1 MKIERLTVRKD
12 SYGSI
17 REIRKTVCTA
27 IDEHHYLLQCY
38 SQYPRESDEWLD
50 AGSTTNFDG
59 QNKVNGVLMTCTIDT
74 VDKKFDLLI
83 EYEGYRRVD

>member
-27 IDEHHYLLQCY
+27 IDEHHYLL
-38 SQYPRESDEWLD
+38 
-50 AGSTTNFDG
+50 
-59 QNKVNGVLMTCTIDT
+59 
-74 VDKKFDLLI
+74 
-83 EYEGYRRVD
+83 